1 MGIRSSKPKPKPEPL
16 PPLGSIKPLSPSLPP
31 LSSPLLSPSLP
42 PLSSSPPPSPN
53 ARIVALRSY
62 LQELKEKHSKNFT
75 NLRIDISIYDDGDCE
90 MVLFGEREETPG
102 EVKNRLSQEEQSLK
116 LQREMELRQL
126 EILKKKYE

>member
-1 MGIRSSKPKPKPEPL
+1 MKKEVIVDHYLSYSLEGPL
-16 PPLGSIKPLSPSLPP
+16 DDVIE
-31 LSSPLLSPSLP
+31 
-42 PLSSSPPPSPN
+42 N
-53 ARIVALRSY
+53 

-102 EVKNRLSQEEQSLK
+102 EVKNRLFQEEQSLK

-126 EILKKKYE
+126 ELLKKKYEQ

>member
-1 MGIRSSKPKPKPEPL
+1 MIKEVAVETYLQLLLEGPL
-16 PPLGSIKPLSPSLPP
+16 DDVID
-31 LSSPLLSPSLP
+31 
-42 PLSSSPPPSPN
+42 N
-53 ARIVALRSY
+53 

>member
-1 MGIRSSKPKPKPEPL
+1 MIKEVAVETYLQLLLEGPL
-16 PPLGSIKPLSPSLPP
+16 DEVID
-31 LSSPLLSPSLP
+31 
-42 PLSSSPPPSPN
+42 N
-53 ARIVALRSY
+53 

-126 EILKKKYE
+126 ELLKKKYEQ

>member
-1 MGIRSSKPKPKPEPL
+1 MIKEVAVETYLQLLLEGPL
-16 PPLGSIKPLSPSLPP
+16 DDVID
-31 LSSPLLSPSLP
+31 
-42 PLSSSPPPSPN
+42 N
-53 ARIVALRSY
+53 

-126 EILKKKYE
+126 ELLKKKYEQ

>member
-1 MGIRSSKPKPKPEPL
+1 MLKEVEVETYLQYVLEGPL
-16 PPLGSIKPLSPSLPP
+16 DEVIE
-31 LSSPLLSPSLP
+31 
-42 PLSSSPPPSPN
+42 N
-53 ARIVALRSY
+53 

-126 EILKKKYE
+126 ELLKKKYEQ

>member
-1 MGIRSSKPKPKPEPL
+1 MIKEVAVETYLQLLLEGPL
-16 PPLGSIKPLSPSLPP
+16 DDVID
-31 LSSPLLSPSLP
+31 
-42 PLSSSPPPSPN
+42 N
-53 ARIVALRSY
+53 

-102 EVKNRLSQEEQSLK
+102 EVKNRLFQEEQSLK

>member
-1 MGIRSSKPKPKPEPL
+1 MIKEVAVETYLQLLLEGPL
-16 PPLGSIKPLSPSLPP
+16 DDVID
-31 LSSPLLSPSLP
+31 
-42 PLSSSPPPSPN
+42 N
-53 ARIVALRSY
+53 

-126 EILKKKYE
+126 EILKKKYEQ